1 MNPHDQD
8 RVTNDAAS
16 ALASEIAAFVTHRN
30 VSCAVAILAMA
41 KLLGQGAVQFGG
53 PDQAALLDAAFRH
66 AQQEMRLRATA
77 QQLKAAGLGALMPV
91 GPA

>member
-1 MNPHDQD
+1 
-8 RVTNDAAS
+8 V
-16 ALASEIAAFVTHRN
+16 
-30 VSCAVAILAMA
+30 
-41 KLLGQGAVQFGG
+41 
-53 PDQAALLDAAFRH
+53 ALLDAAFRH